1 MKSTKAIRMPAL
13 SQGAASA
20 LLGGMILACLGATS
34 LPAPAADRNDLPA
47 RPADL
52 FQSTQLWTIHLQFT
66 PEQWRA
72 MEPAGGGEMM
82 RGPQIIRLDERGRP
96 GEMGPAGI
104 LAPNFF
110 KGDSNRDGQL
120 SKDEFLALG
129 ETWFVDWDKSKNGK
143 LDRDQVGAGLNS

>member
-1 MKSTKAIRMPAL
+1 MKSTKAIPMHRL
-13 SQGAASA
+13 SQGAASG
-20 LLGGMILACLGATS
+20 LLGAMILACLGATS
-34 LPAPAADRNDLPA
+34 PPA

-72 MEPAGGGEMM
+72 MEPAGGGEVM
-82 RGPQIIRLDERGRP
+82 RGPQIIRLGERGRP
-96 GEMGPAGI
+96 GEFGPAGF

-120 SKDEFLALG
+120 SKDEFLAIG
-129 ETWFVDWDKSKNGK
+129 ETWFVDWDKSKTGK
-143 LDRDQVGAGLNS
+143 LDRDQVGAGLNSMLPQFGGPG